1 MLKQHL
7 GIGISI
13 GGILLLVSLAF
24 LVTSCSPST
33 DLCINTPYEE
43 FYSPSAHS
51 KAVVFERSCGATT
64 GFSTQISIVNA
75 TQSLEGAG
83 NVYIASGQ
91 PAEAALQLHWQS
103 DNQLVIGHSQ
113 EHAFLKQTQLAGVNI
128 RYP

>member
-1 MLKQHL
+1 MLKKHL

-13 GGILLLVSLAF
+13 SGSMLLVGLAF
-24 LVTSCSPST
+24 QVTSNGAST
-33 DLCINTPYEE
+33 DLCINTPYQE
-43 FYSPSAHS
+43 FYSPSAHA
-51 KAVVFERSCGATT
+51 KAVVFERSCGATS

-75 TQSLEGAG
+75 TQPFEGAG

-103 DNQLVIGHSQ
+103 DNQLIIGQSQ
-113 EHAFLKQTQLAGVNI
+113 EHAFLKHTQQAGVNI